1 MSIYGDDLSSVDTSE
16 YNPAYDL
23 STQDLPEFDL
33 SEFDLSEVD
42 WDAPGSNN
50 NWDFLNQQATSS
62 SKQQA
67 TSSSKQQATSSSK
80 QQATSTVKDDDRLTY
95 EDFFNK
101 VQMYLNNDQSVKFT
115 SAADKKMS
123 YTILQT
129 LERISIENALK
140 NTLKDQVAELQQLLY
155 SKLSQEEK
163 KKENQAE
170 IIKIKKDI
178 HELTTRMNS
187 SGDILQAYKNNAKIK
202 VANSTKLEENKYK
215 LGVQKRHKNRIF
227 SLSDPELFEQIYE
240 TTEKEVFPVYELLW
254 NAIQN
259 KTPYGRDENF
269 ISAVRGGGDAFK
281 YLENKTDKYL
291 YGIYDEYESRSI
303 EIHDMIQNGEFQMFE
318 GKPYIYENQKLR
330 LSQFTPKSNNPIPPK
345 SPKAIKEEGHRYKGK
360 IHAVFENMKSFILGG
375 DDDIWREWYIA
386 HGKKGKYD
394 DLKNKWNSFVKEKN
408 KEINI
413 QIENNAIYLSKNIM
427 AYVEPAKIG
436 YTSLERFANNTDYDI
451 DEEERTDND
460 IRLIQTVQKMLKS
473 IYDDDLNMFK
483 SHLFGKNHGN
493 KHLTSYL
500 SRYEIMKSDNNT
512 IENDLKYTL
521 DKDRIPVVL
530 KKIDFMLF
538 PKKAKRSRSLR
549 IIPKNKD
556 VTATPTTS
564 PIETPPPNDGF
575 NRRRKSPKKK

>member
-1 MSIYGDDLSSVDTSE
+1 MNNSDVFPSIDTSE
-16 YNPAYDL
+16 YDLPDVDL
-23 STQDLPEFDL
+23 SDVDFSDFDWL
-33 SEFDLSEVD
+33 
-42 WDAPGSNN
+42 G
-50 NWDFLNQQATSS
+50 
-62 SKQQA
+62 QQA

-140 NTLKDQVAELQQLLY
+140 DQVAELQQLLY

-163 KKENQAE
+163 IKENQVAE

-202 VANSTKLEENKYK
+202 VANSIKLEENKYK

-227 SLSDPELFEQIYE
+227 SLSDPKLFKEIYE
-240 TTEKEVFPVYELLW
+240 TTKKEVFPVYELLW

-269 ISAVRGGGDAFK
+269 ISAVRGGDVAFI
-281 YLENKTDKYL
+281 LENKTDKYL

-303 EIHDMIQNGEFQMFE
+303 EIHEMIQNEEFQMFG
-318 GKPYIYENQKLR
+318 GKRYIYENQKLR

-345 SPKAIKEEGHRYKGK
+345 SPKAIKQEGHRYKEK
-360 IHAVFENMKSFILGG
+360 FHAVFENMKSFILGG

-386 HGKKGKYD
+386 HGKKYDDLKYD
-394 DLKNKWNSFVKEKN
+394 DLKNKWNSFVKEN
-408 KEINI
+408 KINI
-413 QIENNAIYLSKNIM
+413 QIENKAIYLSQNIM
-427 AYVEPAKIG
+427 ASVEPAKIG
-436 YTSLERFANNTDYDI
+436 YTSLEKFANNTDYDI
-451 DEEERTDND
+451 VEEERTDND

-483 SHLFGKNHGN
+483 IHLFGKNHGN

-512 IENDLKYTL
+512 IESDLYTTL
-521 DKDRIPVVL
+521 DEDRIPGVL

-549 IIPKNKD
+549 IIPKN
-556 VTATPTTS
+556 TATPTAS